1 MNFRVLI
8 SYLFLLS
15 FLGFLVFAY
24 INYSNKTANL
34 DQKALEETVAK
45 IINDH
50 PELIVESIQKW
61 QQENTKKALEE
72 SKKSAKD
79 LFDEIVANEK
89 INRLGPD
96 DAPIKI
102 VEFFDFSCG
111 FCKKM
116 LPVKKAILDTG
127 KVQFIILNLPIFGPA
142 SVDLAKADIAIAML
156 DKEKYQKMHFDLIN
170 NHIVGKEG
178 ILKFIK
184 DNNLDIRNFEQ
195 NFSSK
200 TVEEALARNK
210 KAAEQ
215 LNVPGTPSYI
225 INGDYYG
232 GAVLE
237 EAIIPYLEK
246 EGVKFQHKPSNP

>member
-24 INYSNKTANL
+24 LNYSNKTANL
-34 DQKALEETVAK
+34 DQKALEEAVAK
-45 IINDH
+45 IISDN
-50 PELIVESIQKW
+50 PELIIESLQKW
-61 QQENTKKALEE
+61 QHQNTKKALEE
-72 SKKSAKD
+72 SKKNAKE
-79 LFDEIVANEK
+79 LFTQIVDNEK
-89 INRLGPD
+89 ITRLGPN

-102 VEFFDFSCG
+102 IEFFDFSCG

-116 LPVKKAILDTG
+116 IPVKKAILDTG
-127 KVQFIILNLPIFGPA
+127 KVQFIILDLPIFSPA
-142 SVDLAKADIAIAML
+142 SVDLAKTDIAIAML
-156 DKEKYQKMHFDLIN
+156 DKAKYQKMHFDLIN
-170 NHIVGKEG
+170 NNITGKEE
-178 ILKFIK
+178 ILQFIK
-184 DNNLDIRNFEQ
+184 DNNLDVRNFEE

-200 TVEEALARNK
+200 TVEEALDRNK

-215 LNVPGTPSYI
+215 LGIPGTPSYI

-246 EGVKFQHKPSNP
+246 EGVKFQKQPSNT